1 MNVFYNSLVLADIGD
16 LVVLMA
22 KRRYLQHT
30 DDNVNGNEDSNE
42 TTTRRVVSINQKM
55 ICHVFESDEVS
66 RVADELEQP
75 FNECCP
81 SKAQS
86 IAHSIGQ
93 AFQVAYV
100 EFLKANGIDDPS
112 FTRDIDYQEV
122 LNQQEIGS
130 EELDRFSKKEC
141 QKEVRHIRSVRWLLI
156 GWFVLRR
163 LLFRRRKMSR
173 SVL

>member
-1 MNVFYNSLVLADIGD
+1 MNLDNLNSILNVVFLSLI
-16 LVVLMA
+16 
-22 KRRYLQHT
+22 
-30 DDNVNGNEDSNE
+30 
-42 TTTRRVVSINQKM
+42 
-55 ICHVFESDEVS
+55 
-66 RVADELEQP
+66 
-75 FNECCP
+75 
-81 SKAQS
+81 KAQS

-141 QKEVRHIRSVRWLLI
+141 QKEVIFMIFLRIQISSTKIILSIGYCSQVKKRATRSCDC
-156 GWFVLRR
+156 
-163 LLFRRRKMSR
+163 RKWMGINVADRCHCKYDAWRTSSKVCFIDHRSR
-173 SVL
+173 

>member
-1 MNVFYNSLVLADIGD
+1 LIWFFIL
-16 LVVLMA
+16 
-22 KRRYLQHT
+22 
-30 DDNVNGNEDSNE
+30 
-42 TTTRRVVSINQKM
+42 
-55 ICHVFESDEVS
+55 
-66 RVADELEQP
+66 
-75 FNECCP
+75 
-81 SKAQS
+81 KAQS

-141 QKEVRHIRSVRWLLI
+141 QKEVNKKN
-156 GWFVLRR
+156 R
-163 LLFRRRKMSR
+163 LLFFFDVFSFNR
-173 SVL
+173 LL

>member
-1 MNVFYNSLVLADIGD
+1 LFFEKYLADIGE

-30 DDNVNGNEDSNE
+30 DDNVNGNDDSND
-42 TTTRRVVSINQKM
+42 TSTRRVVSINQKM

-66 RVADELEQP
+66 LVLSQRIFHMLFLV
-75 FNECCP
+75 F
-81 SKAQS
+81 KAQS

-141 QKEVRHIRSVRWLLI
+141 QKEVIKFICL
-156 GWFVLRR
+156 
-163 LLFRRRKMSR
+163 
-173 SVL
+173 

>member
-1 MNVFYNSLVLADIGD
+1 MMDCSF
-16 LVVLMA
+16 
-22 KRRYLQHT
+22 
-30 DDNVNGNEDSNE
+30 
-42 TTTRRVVSINQKM
+42 
-55 ICHVFESDEVS
+55 
-66 RVADELEQP
+66 
-75 FNECCP
+75 
-81 SKAQS
+81 KAQS

-141 QKEVRHIRSVRWLLI
+141 QKEVKSRRAIRALTLP
-156 GWFVLRR
+156 VLSISRCR
-163 LLFRRRKMSR
+163 LLFPRQRMNR

>member
-1 MNVFYNSLVLADIGD
+1 MGF
-16 LVVLMA
+16 
-22 KRRYLQHT
+22 
-30 DDNVNGNEDSNE
+30 
-42 TTTRRVVSINQKM
+42 
-55 ICHVFESDEVS
+55 
-66 RVADELEQP
+66 
-75 FNECCP
+75 
-81 SKAQS
+81 KAQS

-141 QKEVRHIRSVRWLLI
+141 QKEVTDFISFAFVYLTLFVR
-156 GWFVLRR
+156 
-163 LLFRRRKMSR
+163 
-173 SVL
+173 

>member
-1 MNVFYNSLVLADIGD
+1 VRPSVTNFFCFFGKYLADIGE

-30 DDNVNGNEDSNE
+30 DDNVNGNDDSND
-42 TTTRRVVSINQKM
+42 TSTRRVVSINQKM

-66 RVADELEQP
+66 LILSQRI
-75 FNECCP
+75 FNMLFLVF
-81 SKAQS
+81 KAQS

-141 QKEVRHIRSVRWLLI
+141 QKEVIKFIYL
-156 GWFVLRR
+156 
-163 LLFRRRKMSR
+163 
-173 SVL
+173 

>member
-1 MNVFYNSLVLADIGD
+1 MKSVARAMNVRII
-16 LVVLMA
+16 
-22 KRRYLQHT
+22 
-30 DDNVNGNEDSNE
+30 DDD
-42 TTTRRVVSINQKM
+42 
-55 ICHVFESDEVS
+55 C
-66 RVADELEQP
+66 P
-75 FNECCP
+75 F
-81 SKAQS
+81 KAQS

-141 QKEVRHIRSVRWLLI
+141 QKEV
-156 GWFVLRR
+156 
-163 LLFRRRKMSR
+163 KT
-173 SVL
+173 